1 MIKAKLTYSIANLQK
16 AFSIHTSKVFPIR
29 GRILLYLGLLLIWT
43 GLILLLI
50 NYTQQVKPTYIF
62 YIIAGI
68 VFIIVH
74 VVTTKNLGR
83 QAYKQLNERAKIEY
97 QLSFSKDGFDIDV
110 QNSKQHYDWS
120 AVIRAVI
127 TTDIIL
133 IYISKQTFYF
143 VEQQHLI
150 EGTFTDLQELIRKH
164 VHTVLQ

>member
-1 MIKAKLTYSIANLQK
+1 
-16 AFSIHTSKVFPIR
+16 
-29 GRILLYLGLLLIWT
+29 
-43 GLILLLI
+43 
-50 NYTQQVKPTYIF
+50 
-62 YIIAGI
+62 
-68 VFIIVH
+68 
-74 VVTTKNLGR
+74 
-83 QAYKQLNERAKIEY
+83 LNERAKIEY

-133 IYISKQTFYF
+133 IYVSKQTFYF

-164 VHTVLQ
+164 VQSVL